1 MPYGVSNAAIAQ
13 HLNISRQAVTKH
25 RRRGMPCD
33 SVEAAAG
40 WYFCNVSTTR
50 RKRGTYSTL
59 PTRLPAYHFDDDDA
73 TAEAIAALSGANG
86 AKVEPPPLDDFPAGF
101 WGTDATKSILDILS
115 SKKAKIFTKRENTIA
130 AFFCINAAMRLHL
143 RLMPSIMAKR
153 VGARDR
159 EAAEDALMEW
169 SCAFAAHWFG
179 EGFEKEPILP
189 EGISRLDEFYQP
201 LEQRNKNDAR
211 R

>member
-1 MPYGVSNAAIAQ
+1 MLYGYSNSAIAS
-13 HLNISRQAVTKH
+13 HLGISRQAVGKH
-25 RRRGMPCD
+25 RRRGMPNE
-33 SVEAAAG
+33 SLEAASA
-40 WYFCNVSTTR
+40 WYFNNVSTTR
-50 RKRGTYSTL
+50 RKRGSYSTL
-59 PTRLPAYHFDDDDA
+59 PMRVRPFDFDHDDGS
-73 TAEAIAALSGANG
+73 AEAIAALSGADG

-130 AFFCINAAMRLHL
+130 AFFCIFAAMRLHL

-153 VGARDR
+153 VGSRDC
-159 EAAEDALMEW
+159 EAAEAALMEW

-189 EGISRLDEFYQP
+189 TNISALTDFYRP
-201 LEQRNKNDAR
+201 LEGEG
-211 R
+211 